1 MKEHPGCGTVLARL
15 LNHRGL
21 AAHELADRAAVPAD
35 ELDAVLLGTPP
46 TQTLLRRLAPALGLH
61 TVDLVVLAGHPVPED
76 LTPLDPEAERWV
88 DGLISDAW
96 RLPAAQR
103 RDLLEQARALP
114 QQDRRSAF
122 APRRVAPLFDGPGS
136 WPVRMLQYRNLSW
149 SGMARVLAVTTPTY
163 LSASTYGVI
172 GSGRKNLTSRLVT
185 DFAAVLGLDA
195 GELAAVT
202 GVAMR
207 QPPPPPTPATTDTAA
222 LLWECRRL
230 SAEQVRGLAQ
240 RGR

>member
-46 TQTLLRRLAPALGLH
+46 TEALLRTLAPALGLH
-61 TVDLVVLAGHPVPED
+61 TVDLVVLAGHPVPDD
-76 LTPLDPEAERWV
+76 LTPLDAEAARWV
-88 DGLISDAW
+88 HVLVSDAGQ
-96 RLPAAQR
+96 LPDTER
-103 RDLLEQARALP
+103 HDLLELARSLP

-136 WPVRMLQYRNLSW
+136 WPVRMLQYRNLGW
-149 SGMARVLAVTTPTY
+149 SGMSRVLAFTTPTY
-163 LSASTYGVI
+163 LSASTYGLI
-172 GSGRKNLTSRLVT
+172 GGGREKLTPRTVT

-195 GELAAVT
+195 LELAAVT
-202 GVAMR
+202 GVVMR
-207 QPPPPPTPATTDTAA
+207 EPPPAPTPAATDTAA

-230 SAEQVRGLAQ
+230 SAEQVRDLAE